1 MLRLKAYLIGMLTCF
16 CFISSAWAVDQAAVQ
31 QALDTL
37 ESRNLPEADFV
48 AAQKNLKQAL
58 TWLQAEQE
66 AAQAREALAKQL
78 LEAPTTLENTRK
90 QLQELLKRPEDFI
103 VQQYA
108 NKTLEEQEQAAA
120 AYSQELS
127 IAQNNLSQANAM
139 YVLAQ
144 TRPERAQVEI
154 NSNLLRLQEIA
165 AIIKSSKEGTRV
177 QTDEKL
183 DSLRAERQALE
194 MRDLQRQEELAGN
207 NTLQDLSSAQR
218 DLHQE
223 QVTRLELYSQQLQEL
238 ISRNRQTLTEQTVRE
253 QSQQL
258 TEAGNNDLL
267 VLESKLNLKLS
278 DYLLQTTEKRNVLIQ
293 QSLKVNQQ
301 LASVKQIESA
311 LDEQINVLKGS
322 LLLSKILYQQRLALP
337 KVSVDKSIANDIADV
352 RLYQFTLRQMREQ
365 ISKPEE
371 FVNQKILE
379 SGGVADQQLQA
390 ALLDLISVRS
400 TLLDRLN
407 RELNLFLSDA
417 ISLQLGQQ
425 QLEKSVAAV
434 SKTLDEQM
442 FWIPSNKPLN
452 WEWIKNLPQQ
462 LVQQWVDLPVQKN
475 STQLTSA
482 WMSKPWIFLPFF
494 LVISFLIIKRKKL
507 AERLQQLNKKVGHLR
522 HDSQLLTPK
531 CILYAVYLALPL
543 SLFFAL
549 AGVSLILD
557 GNDFT
562 NRFAAAFFEMALI
575 WLVFNSFGRL
585 LAEDGIAVR
594 HFHWAADMVGYLR
607 RKIHWLTASLII
619 LVAIVSL
626 AQQHPNM
633 LEHDVLG
640 FLLLVACLFI
650 MGIILVQIALLPYKG
665 EKKSHFKRLVGVAL
679 ASVPLVLIGALVM
692 GYYYTTLQLTGRLID
707 TLTLVVVWVVLEA
720 TIVRGLAVAARR
732 LAWHR
737 ALQDRQAQ
745 QAKEGDNE
753 IVLEE
758 PRLEISQI
766 NQQSLRLFML
776 ALWAGFF
783 VFLYWIWV
791 DLLGVM
797 SYLDN
802 IVLYQTMMGSGDAAS
817 LQNITLRSL
826 FGALI
831 VAVVTIALARNLPGL
846 LEMLVLSRLNL
857 VQGGA
862 YATTTILS
870 YAIIAS
876 GAALF
881 FASFGVTWDK
891 LQWLVTALLV
901 GLGFGL
907 QEIFAN
913 FVSGIILLFERPIRI
928 GDVIT
933 ISGQSGTVS
942 RIRIRATTITDFDRK
957 EMVIPNKTFVTGSL
971 TNWTLT
977 DSVTRIVLTIGF
989 AYEVDLPKAREL
1001 IQQALKENPRILRD
1015 PAPSI
1020 VFSGISASTFDHE
1033 VRFFVRELGDRN
1045 LSTDEMLNRLV
1056 VLFREHNIDM
1066 AFNQLDVFIKNNAGQ
1081 EVQLESPNKLA

>member
-1 MLRLKAYLIGMLTCF
+1 MLRFKAYLLGIFTCL
-16 CFISSAWAVDQAAVQ
+16 CLVSSTWAVDQASVQ
-31 QALDTL
+31 QTLDTL
-37 ESRNLPEADFV
+37 DSRNLPEAELA

-66 AAQAREALAKQL
+66 AAQGREALAKQL
-78 LEAPTTLENTRK
+78 AEAPETLEVVRK
-90 QLQELLKRPEDFI
+90 QLQELVKRPDDFI
-103 VQQYA
+103 AQQYA
-108 NKTLEEQEQAAA
+108 KKTLEEQEKAALM
-120 AYSQELS
+120 YSQELS
-127 IAQNNLSQANAM
+127 VAQNNLSQANAM

-165 AIIKSSKEGTRV
+165 TLIKNSKDGTRI

-194 MRDLQRQEELAGN
+194 MRDLQRQEELVGN
-207 NTLQDLSSAQR
+207 STLQDLSSAQR
-218 DLHQE
+218 DLYQE

-238 ISRNRQTLTEQTVRE
+238 ISYNRQALTEQTVRE

-258 TEAGNNDLL
+258 SQAGNNDLL
-267 VLESKLNLKLS
+267 VLESKRNLKFS
-278 DYLLQTTEKRNVLIQ
+278 DYLLQTTEKRNFLIQ
-293 QSLKVNQQ
+293 QNLKINQQ

-322 LLLSKILYQQRLALP
+322 LLLSKILYQQRNALP

-365 ISKPEE
+365 ISKPED
-371 FVNQKILE
+371 FVNQKMAE
-379 SGGVADQQLQA
+379 AGAVDDQQLRA
-390 ALLDLISVRS
+390 ALLDIVSVRAS
-400 TLLDRLN
+400 LLDRLN

-425 QLEKSVAAV
+425 QLQKSVAAV
-434 SKTLDEQM
+434 STTLDEQM
-442 FWIPSNKPLN
+442 FWIPSNKPLS
-452 WEWIKNLPQQ
+452 WEWVKNVPQQ
-462 LVQQWVDLPVQKN
+462 VVQQWVNLPIQTS

-482 WMSKPWIFLPFF
+482 WMDKPWIFLPFF
-494 LVISFLIIKRKKL
+494 IVITFLVVKRKKL

-522 HDSQLLTPK
+522 HDSQLHTPK
-531 CILYAVYLALPL
+531 CILYVVYLALPL
-543 SLFFAL
+543 SLFCVL
-549 AGVSLILD
+549 AGFSLRLD
-557 GNDFT
+557 GNEFT
-562 NRFAAAFFEMALI
+562 NRFATAFFEIALI

-585 LAEDGIAVR
+585 LAEDGIAIR
-594 HFHWAADMVGYLR
+594 HFHWPAEVVGYLQ
-607 RKIHWLTASLII
+607 RKVRWLTASLII

-626 AQQHPNM
+626 AQQRPDM
-633 LEHDVLG
+633 LEQDVLG
-640 FLLLVACLFI
+640 FLLLVVCLLI
-650 MGIILVQIALLPYKG
+650 MGIILIQIALLPHKG
-665 EKKSHFKRLVGVAL
+665 GKKSHFKRIIGVGL
-679 ASVPLVLIGALVM
+679 ASVPLILIGALVM

-732 LAWHR
+732 LAWQR

-745 QAKEGDNE
+745 QAKEGENE

-758 PRLEISQI
+758 PRLDISQI

-802 IVLYQTMMGSGDAAS
+802 IVLYQTMMGSGDAAN

-831 VAVVTIALARNLPGL
+831 IAVVTLALARNLPGL
-846 LEMLVLSRLNL
+846 LEMLVLSRMNL

-870 YAIIAS
+870 YVIIAS

-977 DSVTRIVLTIGF
+977 DSITRIVLVIGF
-989 AYEVDLPKAREL
+989 AYETDLPKARQLMQE
-1001 IQQALKENPRILRD
+1001 ALKENPRVLRD

-1020 VFSGISASTFDHE
+1020 IFTGISASTFDHE
-1033 VRFFVRELGDRN
+1033 LRFFVRELSDRSPSMDEV
-1045 LSTDEMLNRLV
+1045 LSRLV
-1056 VLFREHNIDM
+1056 VLFREHNIEM

-1081 EVQLESPNKLA
+1081 EVQLNSALKPV